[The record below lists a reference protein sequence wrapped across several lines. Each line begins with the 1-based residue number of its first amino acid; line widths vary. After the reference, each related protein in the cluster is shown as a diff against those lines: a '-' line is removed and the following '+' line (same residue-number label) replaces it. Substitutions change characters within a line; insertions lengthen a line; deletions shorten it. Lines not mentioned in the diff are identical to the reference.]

1 MESMSSEKH
10 IFPCFILL
18 TTRCLHEKLLFFLTD
33 RYLISVAMF
42 TFIMKYADIVYIE
55 GNWVQEILHSQ

>member
-1 MESMSSEKH
+1 MESMISGKH
-10 IFPCFILL
+10 ILPSFILL

-33 RYLISVAMF
+33 RYLISVVMF
-42 TFIMKYADIVYIE
+42 TFIMEFADVVYIE